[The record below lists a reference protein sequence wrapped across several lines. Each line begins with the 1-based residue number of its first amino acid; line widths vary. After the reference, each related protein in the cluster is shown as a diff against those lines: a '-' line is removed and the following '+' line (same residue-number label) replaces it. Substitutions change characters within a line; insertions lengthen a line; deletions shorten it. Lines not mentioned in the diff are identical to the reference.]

1 MKYQAA
7 LKEKNVKKEDLSKK
21 VQAKIEALDKL
32 VEKANLAVD
41 DDELEQ
47 YNSSISDLDNQIT
60 KDIKKFNL
68 EVHKRRLESIA
79 SLNDKRFN
87 KEPKA
92 QVESPKESVPVKMDT
107 QEIEETEQPKE
118 LPVAENVKM
127 KGSLEQLRQKAL
139 EAEELRLY
147 QERVKQFRAEQAE
160 QEQEQEPEEI
170 QDFQKADGV
179 KRKKPKIA
187 YGLIGLGV
195 FFLTW
200 GAVNLAR
207 QK

>member
-1 MKYQAA
+1 MKYQEA

-32 VEKANLAVD
+32 VEKSNLAVD

-60 KDIKKFNL
+60 KDVKKFNL

-87 KEPKA
+87 KEPKEA
-92 QVESPKESVPVKMDT
+92 TKPIVAPVPVKT
-107 QEIEETEQPKE
+107 EIEKEEPEEEE
-118 LPVAENVKM
+118 LPIVEKGKM
-127 KGSLEQLRQKAL
+127 KVNLGPLRQKAL
-139 EAEELRLY
+139 EAEELRLH
-147 QERVKQFRAEQAE
+147 QHRVKKWTAEQQ

-170 QDFQKADGV
+170 QEFQKADNP
-179 KRKKPKIA
+179 KRKPKIA